1 MGLKLA
7 LISVRLTFFNLFINV
22 SISSHNLMS
31 EGKLFHR
38 RIVLGKKECI
48 LLLILENSLKYI
60 LPSLPRLVRRVVVS
74 KCSVGIR
81 KTPNRPFWKTV
92 SLARSLLSSSVS
104 HPKLLILYKELP
116 IHYYSTFQLFCR
128 DISCYISVVFKD
140 LKLKLGICNLLKKCM
155 LNIKNHWNRT
165 ILKGTFFFAPIKWAT
180 SGLVRS
186 AQNWFQS
193 KRYVVKI
200 VTKNSQPKKSISTR
214 L

>member
-1 MGLKLA
+1 M
-7 LISVRLTFFNLFINV
+7 
-22 SISSHNLMS
+22 
-31 EGKLFHR
+31 
-38 RIVLGKKECI
+38 
-48 LLLILENSLKYI
+48 
-60 LPSLPRLVRRVVVS
+60 
-74 KCSVGIR
+74 
-81 KTPNRPFWKTV
+81 
-92 SLARSLLSSSVS
+92 
-104 HPKLLILYKELP
+104 
-116 IHYYSTFQLFCR
+116 FQLFCR

-200 VTKNSQPKKSISTR
+200 VRKNSQPKKSISTKCR
-214 L
+214 GKIIGTCYSEWRELVVQLNQILINESIWEFIFDVHGFIRYLISITSVDFCEHTLVFF

>member
-1 MGLKLA
+1 MILTSWQFALA
-7 LISVRLTFFNLFINV
+7 LPSIKIYMVCYKQCGLSDLTSVLNWQSWRSIRLF
-22 SISSHNLMS
+22 
-31 EGKLFHR
+31 GC
-38 RIVLGKKECI
+38 KEYWYRGPTY
-48 LLLILENSLKYI
+48 N
-60 LPSLPRLVRRVVVS
+60 
-74 KCSVGIR
+74 KCKTIR
-81 KTPNRPFWKTV
+81 QWV
-92 SLARSLLSSSVS
+92 
-104 HPKLLILYKELP
+104 
-116 IHYYSTFQLFCR
+116 YSTFQLFCR

-200 VTKNSQPKKSISTR
+200 VRKNSQPKKSISTT